1 MLKCI
6 CIESSVSI
14 LTDLEAEHPMI
25 KMFDENPNSQ
35 RNIYNNLAR
44 VNYIDP
50 NNVSHFVTAY
60 KCTPEKTYF
69 KIRTNPNNPI
79 IVNNILAGRRP
90 GFSIRTRGDFETRQ
104 DGVIVATG
112 LEVITIDY
120 VACPANATSI
130 AMPEMKAINPGEAK
144 EVELQLLPKTG
155 TESIGFESILNEGDT
170 LIYDESALG
179 MESIAN
185 MRIIR
190 KTEETKEET
199 FDKLFF
205 TEMRSFL

>member
-1 MLKCI
+1 MLKYI
-6 CIESSVSI
+6 CIESSASI
-14 LTDLEAEHPMI
+14 LTELEAEHPMI

-44 VNYIDP
+44 VNYIDT

-120 VACPANATSI
+120 VSNPANATSV

-190 KTEETKEET
+190 KAEETKEET